1 MAILQVE
8 DIRKTFGKTPVL
20 ENISFDLDD
29 GEALS
34 IIGSSGSGKTTLFR
48 ILMGLEQADGGA
60 VRSDLPSPRFSAVFQ
75 EDRLCETFS
84 PVENLR
90 LVLGKSVSREDIRRE
105 LSLLLPEES
114 LSRPVST
121 LSGGMKRRTAVCRA
135 MIAPSDAVILD
146 EPFTGLDDETRRQ
159 VIAYIKSRQRGRL
172 LIVSTHQEEDVALLG
187 GELVRMEALTA
198 AAPRSG
204 SPL

>member
-1 MAILQVE
+1 M
-8 DIRKTFGKTPVL
+8 
-20 ENISFDLDD
+20 
-29 GEALS
+29 
-34 IIGSSGSGKTTLFR
+34 
-48 ILMGLEQADGGA
+48 
-60 VRSDLPSPRFSAVFQ
+60 
-75 EDRLCETFS
+75 
-84 PVENLR
+84 ENLR

-198 AAPRSG
+198 AAPRGG